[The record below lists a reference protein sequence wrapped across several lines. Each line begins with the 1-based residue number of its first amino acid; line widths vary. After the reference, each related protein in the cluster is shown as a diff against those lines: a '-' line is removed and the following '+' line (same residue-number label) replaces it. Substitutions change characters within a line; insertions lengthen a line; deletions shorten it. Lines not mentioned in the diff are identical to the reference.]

1 MGGDIVWTGLDHV
14 QLAMPRG
21 GEAAARAF
29 FIDLLGWRE
38 IAKPEALRAR
48 GGLWLEAGAAE
59 IHLGVEDAFS
69 PARKA
74 HPAFAVNGID
84 QLARRL
90 DDAGHAV
97 TWADDIPGRR
107 RFFSADPFGNRLE
120 FLEG

>member
-1 MGGDIVWTGLDHV
+1 MGGDIVWTGLDHI

-29 FIDLLGWRE
+29 FVDLLGWRE

-48 GGLWLEAGAAE
+48 GGLWLEAGPAE
-59 IHLGVEDAFS
+59 VHLGVEEAFQ

-84 QLARRL
+84 RLARRL